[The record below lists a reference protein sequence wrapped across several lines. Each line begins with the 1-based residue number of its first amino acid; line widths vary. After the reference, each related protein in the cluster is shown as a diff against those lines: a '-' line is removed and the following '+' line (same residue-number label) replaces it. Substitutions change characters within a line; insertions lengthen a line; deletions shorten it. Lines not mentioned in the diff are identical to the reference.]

1 MRYRLLIEV
10 EYIIMLSKEKKIKEF
25 APLSKNQ
32 KYNLRKLYKNF
43 TDLDAKKIKSIERK
57 TKHDVKSVEYF
68 LQSNLPK
75 KHQPWVHFA
84 LTSEDVNNLSYS
96 LMWKEAIIDV
106 YLPSLLLVQK
116 NIKSVEIGSYPFF
129 KDGKIGVSLVLRS
142 VNISNIKKCS
152 NLIKKFIKK
161 KNILFAEEKVV

>member
-1 MRYRLLIEV
+1 MKRKPQR
-10 EYIIMLSKEKKIKEF
+10 KI
-25 APLSKNQ
+25 
-32 KYNLRKLYKNF
+32 
-43 TDLDAKKIKSIERK
+43 
-57 TKHDVKSVEYF
+57 KHDVKSVEYF

-116 NIKSVEIGSYPFF
+116 NIKSLA
-129 KDGKIGVSLVLRS
+129 KKNK
-142 VNISNIKKCS
+142 NISMLSLTHVYKACARDSRCRYWSKGHCPYYWRWSIRKYSKSSTRALRCS
-152 NLIKKFIKK
+152 TSSTF
-161 KNILFAEEKVV
+161 FY